1 MGMGQW
7 IPDSKSNIIDME
19 SPIKNHTRT
28 IRAWAMFDWS
38 NSAYNLVITSTIFP
52 AYYTAITVTA
62 QFGDVV
68 HFFGIPIVNTALSNF
83 ALGLAYLVMAILLPV
98 LSSIA
103 DYRQNKMFFMK
114 AFTYLGGL
122 ACMGLFFF
130 KLETLEWGIYCFALA
145 AVGYIGGLLFNN
157 SYLPQIASV
166 DQQDRVSA
174 LGFAYGYVGCVTLQ
188 IICFVIIL
196 KPEWFGITDPSL
208 PARLSFLLVGLWW
221 IGFAQIPFRKLPKD
235 VPNTNK
241 LSTGIFKKGFRDLK
255 VVYTK
260 VRNIMAIRRFLPAYF
275 FYSIG
280 VQTLMVVAAAF
291 GEKVLQL
298 GATKLIGTILII
310 QLVAILGAYLMSR
323 LAMLIGNVKVLILVV
338 SIWMGICVVAY
349 YNDNEIQ
356 FYIIAAFV
364 GLVMGGIQSLSRS
377 TYSKMIPET
386 EEDTA
391 SFFSFYEVTEKVA
404 IVCGLFSFA
413 AIEQITGNIRNSA
426 LSLAVFFLIG
436 IVFLF
441 RMLLKEREAKD

>member
-19 SPIKNHTRT
+19 APIKNHRRT

-83 ALGLAYLVMAILLPV
+83 ALGLAYLVMALLLPI

-103 DYRQNKMFFMK
+103 DYRQNKMAFMK
-114 AFTYLGGL
+114 AFTYLGGF
-122 ACMGLFFF
+122 ACIGLFFF
-130 KLETLEWGIYCFALA
+130 KLETLEWGIICFSLA

-275 FYSIG
+275 LFHRSTDLDGCSGRIWRKSSAIGSNKIDWNNSHHSIG
-280 VQTLMVVAAAF
+280 CDPGRLSYVQIGHVDRQCQSVDF
-291 GEKVLQL
+291 GGKHLD
-298 GATKLIGTILII
+298 
-310 QLVAILGAYLMSR
+310 
-323 LAMLIGNVKVLILVV
+323 GNMC
-338 SIWMGICVVAY
+338 S
-349 YNDNEIQ
+349 
-356 FYIIAAFV
+356 
-364 GLVMGGIQSLSRS
+364 GLLYRQ
-377 TYSKMIPET
+377 
-386 EEDTA
+386 
-391 SFFSFYEVTEKVA
+391 
-404 IVCGLFSFA
+404 
-413 AIEQITGNIRNSA
+413 
-426 LSLAVFFLIG
+426 
-436 IVFLF
+436 
-441 RMLLKEREAKD
+441 